1 MRTCCDVEHLSPVAG
16 DHADLCRREPYVM
29 FIAAGLEYGYARDV
43 LLSERTLLDFR
54 IMSSQGPLRRSV
66 LRRSE
71 QGDAQFVDR
80 AMPNRPCLP
89 VVTLFEGDQSLHLP
103 QVKPEDIEKLQ

>member
-1 MRTCCDVEHLSPVAG
+1 
-16 DHADLCRREPYVM
+16 M
-29 FIAAGLEYGYARDV
+29 FIAAGLMYGYARDV
-43 LLSERTLLDFR
+43 LLSERTLPDFH

-71 QGDAQFVDR
+71 QGDAQIVDR

-89 VVTLFEGDQSLHLP
+89 VVIYFEGDQSLHSP
-103 QVKPEDIEKLQ
+103 EVKPEDIEKPQ